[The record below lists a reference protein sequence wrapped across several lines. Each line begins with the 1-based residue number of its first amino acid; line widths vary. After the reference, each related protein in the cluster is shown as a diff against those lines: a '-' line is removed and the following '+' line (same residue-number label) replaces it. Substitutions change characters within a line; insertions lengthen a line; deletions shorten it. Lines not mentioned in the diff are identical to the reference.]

1 MKTQT
6 DITEER
12 VVHNGFETFL
22 RRSGSPT
29 LPAMLLIH
37 GSGPG
42 ATGWSNWQYLMPE
55 LGGQFDCLALDL
67 CGYGGSPAP
76 DAMPKNTAEWLEVR
90 VAQIVTLVR
99 KLGLDRAH
107 LVGNSLGGALA
118 LHVALRAPDYCS
130 TASR

>member
-55 LGGQFDCLALDL
+55 LGGQFHCLALDL

-76 DAMPKNTAEWLEVR
+76 DAMPKNTADRLRSGLPKSSRWCGSWVLTGCISSATRWGVR
-90 VAQIVTLVR
+90 
-99 KLGLDRAH
+99 
-107 LVGNSLGGALA
+107 
-118 LHVALRAPDYCS
+118 LRSMSRCARRICS